1 MNKKNVVAH
10 QIRKVAENRKALYNF
25 FLLDELECGVVLLG
39 SEVKSLRN
47 GKSSIGE
54 SYASIEANEL
64 WLINSNI
71 PNYRNSKTFFHD
83 EKRKRKLLIKKKE
96 FNKLQKNTGRD
107 GMTLVPLSLYFNETG
122 KVKIRIGIAKGK
134 KNTDKRQVEK
144 KRDWDQQKS
153 RLLKNKG

>member
-10 QIRKVAENRKALYNF
+10 QIMKVAENRKALYNF

-144 KRDWDQQKS
+144 KRDWDQHKS